1 MRSGESDAFGHD
13 VKTIRHQ
20 MSGMTTV
27 TITAGQPMGTDRK
40 SLAAATASPHN
51 KEMEETQDFE
61 SIVKIRLFL
70 ATAALWLLW
79 LLVYVILSHWRLI

>member
-1 MRSGESDAFGHD
+1 MRSGESDAIGHD

-20 MSGMTTV
+20 MSGMNTV
-27 TITAGQPMGTDRK
+27 LITAGQPMGTNRK
-40 SLAAATASPHN
+40 SLAATTASRHN
-51 KEMEETQDFE
+51 KEMEDEDFE

>member
-1 MRSGESDAFGHD
+1 MRSGESDAIGHD
-13 VKTIRHQ
+13 VKTIWHQ
-20 MSGMTTV
+20 MSGMNTV
-27 TITAGQPMGTDRK
+27 LITAGQPMGTDRK
-40 SLAAATASPHN
+40 SLAATASRHN
-51 KEMEETQDFE
+51 KEMEDEDFE

>member
-1 MRSGESDAFGHD
+1 MRSGESDAIGHD
-13 VKTIRHQ
+13 VKTIQHQ
-20 MSGMTTV
+20 MSGMNTV
-27 TITAGQPMGTDRK
+27 MITAGQPMSTDRK
-40 SLAAATASPHN
+40 SLAAATASRH
-51 KEMEETQDFE
+51 KEMEEEPQDFE

>member
-1 MRSGESDAFGHD
+1 MRSGESDAIGHD

-20 MSGMTTV
+20 MSGMNTV
-27 TITAGQPMGTDRK
+27 LITAGQPMSTDRK
-40 SLAAATASPHN
+40 SLAATASRHN
-51 KEMEETQDFE
+51 KEMEDEDFE

>member
-1 MRSGESDAFGHD
+1 
-13 VKTIRHQ
+13 
-20 MSGMTTV
+20 
-27 TITAGQPMGTDRK
+27 MGTDRK
-40 SLAAATASPHN
+40 SLAAAADAAAAASRH
-51 KEMEETQDFE
+51 KEEQDFE

>member
-1 MRSGESDAFGHD
+1 MRSGESDAIGHD

-20 MSGMTTV
+20 MSGMNTV
-27 TITAGQPMGTDRK
+27 LITAGQPMGTDRK
-40 SLAAATASPHN
+40 SLAAATASRH
-51 KEMEETQDFE
+51 KEMEDEDFE

>member
-1 MRSGESDAFGHD
+1 MRSGESDATGHN
-13 VKTIRHQ
+13 VKTIQHQ
-20 MSGMTTV
+20 MSGMNTV
-27 TITAGQPMGTDRK
+27 
-40 SLAAATASPHN
+40 L
-51 KEMEETQDFE
+51 EEEPQDFE